1 MNPGKKPSP
10 GSRVFRPSRARPVHL
25 ALLPQRKARA
35 KTPSFVLVL
44 LGFAALIIIGTILLM
59 LPAASRSGQITP
71 LGDALFTATS
81 AVCVTGLVVVD
92 TGSYWS
98 GFGQSVILFLIQIG
112 GFGFMTSATLFLFI
126 LRQRVGLR
134 EKILT
139 SQSLGLDRYGGFS
152 GLVFRV
158 AVAAVTLELVG
169 AVVLFIRFS
178 AANPPGLA
186 AWKAVFHA
194 VSAFNNAGFD
204 IMGGFRSLNQYQQD
218 GWVLLTV
225 AALIIT
231 GGISFVVIEDLFSK
245 RRFARLAMDT
255 KIVLTV
261 TAVLLVAGTLY
272 ILISEF
278 SNPSTLGN
286 LSLPQKILSSF
297 FHSASSRTAGFSVF
311 DIGSMTLGSLFFT
324 MLLMFIGGAAG
335 STAGGI
341 KVNSFGL
348 LVFTAVDSLR
358 GKEFPGVFGRQF
370 LTEQV
375 YRAMTLVM
383 IFIAVISTITVLL
396 SLTEEQGLTDLIFES
411 FSALGTVGLSTGI
424 TPDLSPL
431 GKIIITIGMFI
442 GRLGPLSLF
451 SLMVARAQE
460 SIRHYPTSLV
470 RLG

>member
-1 MNPGKKPSP
+1 MNPAKRPRP
-10 GSRVFRPSRARPVHL
+10 GSRVFRPSRARPVRLTL
-25 ALLPQRKARA
+25 APQRKARA
-35 KTPSFVLVL
+35 KPPSFVPVI
-44 LGFAALIIIGTILLM
+44 LGFAALIVAGAVLLM
-59 LPAASRSGQITP
+59 LPAASRSGQATSP
-71 LGDALFTATS
+71 GDALFTATS

-92 TGSYWS
+92 TGTYWS
-98 GFGQSVILFLIQIG
+98 GFGQAVILFLIQIG
-112 GFGFMTSATLFLFI
+112 GFGFMTSATLFLFV

-139 SQSLGLDRYGGFS
+139 SQSLGLERYGGFS
-152 GLVFRV
+152 GLVWRG
-158 AVAAVTLELVG
+158 AIATLALEITG
-169 AVVLFIRFS
+169 AVVLFIRFL
-178 AANPPGLA
+178 AANPPGQA

-204 IMGGFRSLNQYQQD
+204 IMGGFRSLLQYQQD

-225 AALIIT
+225 AVLIIT
-231 GGISFVVIEDLFSK
+231 GGISFVVIEDIFSK
-245 RRFARLAMDT
+245 RRFARLAMDS

-261 TAVLLVAGTLY
+261 TGILLAAGTLF

-278 SNPSTLGN
+278 SNPDTLGD
-286 LSLPQKILSSF
+286 LSWPQKVLSSF
-297 FHSASSRTAGFSVF
+297 FHSVSSRTAGFSAF

-324 MLLMFIGGAAG
+324 MLLMFIGGASG

-348 LVFTAVDSLR
+348 LVFTAINSLR
-358 GKEFPGVFGRQF
+358 GKEFPGVYGRQF
-370 LTEQV
+370 LAEQI

-396 SLTEEQGLTDLIFES
+396 SLTEQHGLTDLIFES

-431 GKIIITIGMFI
+431 GRIIITIGMFI

-451 SLMVARAQE
+451 SVMVARRRE
-460 SIRHYPTSLV
+460 SVRHYPTSLV